1 MWTKKGDGVEF
12 YRLRVTLC
20 KEASGD
26 TVGDEYGL
34 FKGPQGWTLSLIPQ
48 LPVGLLSPLPP
59 LGDFRSHRQRQS
71 QEAIEEHGI
80 GELLCVFLS
89 VSVCQTASLCTSL

>member
-1 MWTKKGDGVEF
+1 MVFNGIFTAYSLHLSPCGQKKGDGVEF

-71 QEAIEEHGI
+71 QEAI
-80 GELLCVFLS
+80 
-89 VSVCQTASLCTSL
+89 